1 MIEAAL
7 ILWDIAL
14 PKLDGLTGQGGLLA
28 RVKAKMGSLIL
39 CVISLTYIGAINLC
53 VLCVFVVFPIGDS
66 ETIQDIP
73 YLYEKLCILI
83 IS

>member
-1 MIEAAL
+1 M
-7 ILWDIAL
+7 
-14 PKLDGLTGQGGLLA
+14 
-28 RVKAKMGSLIL
+28 
-39 CVISLTYIGAINLC
+39 SLTYIGAINLC

-66 ETIQDIP
+66 ETVQDIP

>member
-1 MIEAAL
+1 MGPKITGNLYRIENRNF
-7 ILWDIAL
+7 
-14 PKLDGLTGQGGLLA
+14 LT
-28 RVKAKMGSLIL
+28 I
-39 CVISLTYIGAINLC
+39 ISFCAIGLTYIGAIDLC

>member
-1 MIEAAL
+1 M
-7 ILWDIAL
+7 
-14 PKLDGLTGQGGLLA
+14 
-28 RVKAKMGSLIL
+28 
-39 CVISLTYIGAINLC
+39 SLTYIGAINLC
-53 VLCVFVVFPIGDS
+53 VLCVFVVSPIGDS